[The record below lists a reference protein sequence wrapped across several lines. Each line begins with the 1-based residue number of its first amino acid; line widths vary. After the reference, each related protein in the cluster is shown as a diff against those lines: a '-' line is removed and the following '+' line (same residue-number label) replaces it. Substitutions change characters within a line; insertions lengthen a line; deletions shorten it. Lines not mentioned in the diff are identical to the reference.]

1 MPSTTTRHTRSPAP
15 TTVARALVAALALA
29 GCGPGGDAADGSP
42 PRGMVTGTTGAAAI
56 EGGVEILKAG
66 GSAADAAMST
76 ALTQICMAAGSW
88 VSYAGLMTMVYYD
101 AEADEVQN
109 MNAAYNTVKNETD
122 PESIPG
128 IDFSQGFAGFEA
140 EPDGRTV
147 LVPGFMKGVEAAN
160 ERFGKLPFADL
171 FTSAITCAE
180 EGFTY
185 QEGNAGQ
192 YAFREKVLSR
202 LPETKA
208 VFTKAD
214 GSPYQEGDLFKQPAL
229 AETLRK
235 IAEQGTDYMYK
246 GPWAEKL
253 VELVGDIGGKMTVE
267 DMANYDVLWST
278 PARGTYHGY
287 DLYMHGS
294 PAEGGIGLIEAMN
307 LAELAG
313 LSDIGHY
320 GESPEALFW
329 LTQIARPGLTFGVGG
344 QEAADAVAAV
354 IGAELNHETRVDK
367 ETSAKLW
374 AAIQDGSF
382 PGAVVPT
389 EGAPAHS
396 DAIVAIDRWG
406 NIAAVVHSINTVS
419 WGTTGVF
426 VDGIS
431 IPDSG
436 IFQQGMMAQIEPG
449 TRLPDPTNPGLVLK
463 DGKPFMGFSSIGS
476 GLHQRTIGGL
486 LSVLDFGL
494 TPAEAVDKPAL
505 GTFSLGATMD
515 GDMSRA
521 AQGVGIGDYSPDF
534 IAAVEAMGQAIE
546 ENDGT
551 RGYWIAIMID
561 PETGELRGSSIR
573 GLALG
578 GRAVGY

>member
-1 MPSTTTRHTRSPAP
+1 MTAVIRRTRPWSA
-15 TTVARALVAALALA
+15 AAACAALAAFGLA
-29 GCGPGGDAADGSP
+29 GCGPGGSATDDP
-42 PRGMVTGTTGAAAI
+42 QPRGMVTGTTGAQAI
-56 EGGVEILKAG
+56 EGGVDILKAG

-101 AEADEVQN
+101 AETREVHN
-109 MNAAYNTVKNETD
+109 MNAAYNTVENETD
-122 PESIPG
+122 PSSIPG
-128 IDFSQGFAGFEA
+128 IDFSKGFAGFNA

-160 ERFGKLPFADL
+160 ERFGKLPFAEL
-171 FTSAITCAE
+171 FTSAIECAE
-180 EGFTY
+180 EGFEY
-185 QEGNAGQ
+185 QDGNVGQ
-192 YAFREKVLSR
+192 YTFREDVLSR
-202 LPETKA
+202 LPETNA
-208 VFTKAD
+208 IFTKAD
-214 GSPYQEGDLFKQPAL
+214 GSPYQTGETFKQPAL

-253 VELVGDIGGKMTVE
+253 VELVGDIGGKLTVQ
-267 DMANYDVLWST
+267 DMANYEVLWSR
-278 PARGTYHGY
+278 PARGTYHGF

-313 LSDIGHY
+313 LSDLGHY
-320 GESPEALFW
+320 GESAEAMFW
-329 LTQIARPGLTFGVGG
+329 LTQISRPGLTFAVGG
-344 QEAADAVAAV
+344 QEAADAVAAI
-354 IGAELNHETRVDK
+354 IGTDLNHETRVDK
-367 ETSAKLW
+367 ETSASLW
-374 AAIQDGSF
+374 SAIQDGSF
-382 PGAVVPT
+382 PGAVVPP
-389 EGAPAHS
+389 EGAVAHS
-396 DAIVAIDRWG
+396 DAVVAIDRWG
-406 NIAAVVHSINTVS
+406 NIAAIVHSINTVS
-419 WGTTGVF
+419 WGTTGIF

-449 TRLPDPTNPGLVLK
+449 SRLPDPTNPGLVLK
-463 DGKPFMGFSSIGS
+463 DDEPFMGFSSIGS

-486 LSVLDFGL
+486 VSVLDFGL
-494 TPAEAVDKPAL
+494 TPKEAVDKPAL
-505 GTFSLGATMD
+505 GSFSLGAAVE
-515 GDMSRA
+515 GDVARA
-521 AQGVGIGDYSPDF
+521 AQGVGVGDFSPEL
-534 IAAVEAMGQAIE
+534 IAAVEAMGQPIE
-546 ENDGT
+546 ENDAT

-561 PETGELRGSSIR
+561 PGTGEFHGSSIR

>member
-1 MPSTTTRHTRSPAP
+1 MNHPGRFTPLTPF
-15 TTVARALVAALALA
+15 AALATLA
-29 GCGPGGDAADGSP
+29 LAACGPAPDTP
-42 PRGMVTGTTGAAAI
+42 TPRGMVTGTTGAQAI

-76 ALTQICMAAGSW
+76 ALTQICMAVGSW

-101 AEADEVQN
+101 AESGEVHN
-109 MNAAYNTVKNETD
+109 MNAAYNTVAAETD
-122 PESIPG
+122 PLTIPG
-128 IDFSQGFAGFEA
+128 IDLSAGFGGFEA
-140 EPDGRTV
+140 EPNGRTV

-160 ERFGKLPFADL
+160 ERFGKLPFRDL
-171 FTSAITCAE
+171 FAPAIVCAE
-180 EGFTY
+180 DGFEY
-185 QEGNAGQ
+185 QEGNAAQ
-192 YAFREKVLSR
+192 YAYREQVLSR

-214 GSPYQEGDLFKQPAL
+214 GSPYQAGDMFTQPAL
-229 AETLRK
+229 ARTLRMV
-235 IAEQGTDYMYK
+235 AEQGTDYMYR

-253 VELVGDIGGKMTVE
+253 VELVGDIGGRMTAE
-267 DMANYDVLWST
+267 DLASYEVVWSE
-278 PARGTYHGY
+278 PARGSYHGY
-287 DLYMHGS
+287 DLYAHGS

-313 LSDIGHY
+313 VSEYGHY

-329 LTQIARPGLTFGVGG
+329 LTQISRPGLTFAIGG
-344 QEAADAVAAV
+344 KEAADGIAAM
-354 IGAELNHETRVDK
+354 IGADLTHETRVQK

-374 AAIQDGSF
+374 GAIQDGSF
-382 PGAVVPT
+382 PGVVVP
-389 EGAPAHS
+389 EGAAAPHS
-396 DAIVAIDRWG
+396 DAVVAIDQWG

-419 WGTTGVF
+419 WGTTGIF

-449 TRLPDPTNPGLVLK
+449 SRLPDPTNPGLVLR

-486 LSVLDFGL
+486 ISVLDFGL
-494 TPAEAVDKPAL
+494 TPSEAVDKPAL
-505 GTFSLGATMD
+505 GSFSFSALAED
-515 GDMSRA
+515 GSGPA
-521 AQGVGIGDYSPDF
+521 AQGVGIGDYPAEF
-534 IAAVEAMGQAIE
+534 IAEVEAMGQPIDEDDA
-546 ENDGT
+546 T

-561 PETGELRGSSIR
+561 PQTAELHGASIR

>member
-1 MPSTTTRHTRSPAP
+1 MSHLRRITPLATTAT
-15 TTVARALVAALALA
+15 LALLS
-29 GCGPGGDAADGSP
+29 CSPGPGAP
-42 PRGMVTGTTGAAAI
+42 VPRGMVTGTTGAAAI

-101 AEADEVQN
+101 AESGEVHN
-109 MNAAYNTVKNETD
+109 MNAAYNTVAAETD
-122 PESIPG
+122 PLTIPG
-128 IDFSQGFAGFEA
+128 IDLTAGFGGFEA
-140 EPDGRTV
+140 EPNGRTV
-147 LVPGFMKGVEAAN
+147 LVPGFMRGVEAAN
-160 ERFGKLPFADL
+160 ERFGKLPFSDL
-171 FTSAITCAE
+171 FTSAIACAE
-180 EGFTY
+180 DGFEY

-192 YAFREKVLSR
+192 YVFREQVLSR

-214 GSPYQEGDLFKQPAL
+214 GSPYEAGDMFTQPAL
-229 AETLRK
+229 ATTLRMV
-235 IAEQGTDYMYK
+235 AEQGADYMYA

-253 VELVGDIGGKMTVE
+253 VQLVGDIGGLMTVE
-267 DMANYDVLWST
+267 DLANYEVVWSEA
-278 PARGTYHGY
+278 ARGSYRGY
-287 DLYMHGS
+287 DLYAHGS

-313 LSDIGHY
+313 VSDYGHY
-320 GESPEALFW
+320 GDSPEALFW
-329 LTQIARPGLTFGVGG
+329 LTQIARPGLTFAIGG
-344 QEAADAVAAV
+344 QEAADGIAAM
-354 IGAELNHETRVDK
+354 IGSDLTHETRVRQ

-374 AAIQDGSF
+374 GAIQDGSF
-382 PGAVVPT
+382 PGVVVP
-389 EGAPAHS
+389 EGAAAPHS
-396 DAIVAIDRWG
+396 DAIVSIDQWG

-419 WGTTGVF
+419 WGTTGIF

-449 TRLPDPTNPGLVLK
+449 SRLPDPSNPGLVLR

-494 TPAEAVDKPAL
+494 TPREAVDKPAL
-505 GTFSLGATMD
+505 GSFSFSSFAEGAT
-515 GDMSRA
+515 GPA
-521 AQGVGIGDYSPDF
+521 AQGVGVGDYPPEF
-534 IAAVEAMGQAIE
+534 IAEVEAMGQPIE
-546 ENDGT
+546 ENDAT

-561 PETGELRGSSIR
+561 PETGDLHGASIR
-573 GLALG
+573 GLELG

>member
-1 MPSTTTRHTRSPAP
+1 MLASKPRLSVPVRRVFTLMAT
-15 TTVARALVAALALA
+15 LVSVLALSA
-29 GCGPGGDAADGSP
+29 CGPRAEP
-42 PRGMVTGTTGAAAI
+42 NTPRGMVTGTTGAQAI

-101 AEADEVQN
+101 AESGEVHN
-109 MNAAYNTVKNETD
+109 MNAAYNTVAAETD
-122 PESIPG
+122 PLTIPG
-128 IDFSQGFAGFEA
+128 IDLTTGFGGFEA
-140 EPDGRTV
+140 EPNGRTV

-160 ERFGKLPFADL
+160 ERFGKLPFKDL
-171 FTSAITCAE
+171 FTSAIACAE
-180 EGFTY
+180 DGFEY

-192 YAFREKVLSR
+192 YVFREQVLSR

-214 GSPYQEGDLFKQPAL
+214 GSPYEAGDMFTQPAL
-229 AETLRK
+229 AGTLRMV
-235 IAEQGTDYMYK
+235 AEQGADYMYA

-253 VELVGDIGGKMTVE
+253 VQMVGDIGGRMNVE
-267 DMANYDVLWST
+267 DLANYEVVWSE
-278 PARGTYHGY
+278 PARGSYRGY
-287 DLYMHGS
+287 DLYAHGS

-313 LSDIGHY
+313 VSDHGHY
-320 GESPEALFW
+320 GDSPEALFW
-329 LTQIARPGLTFGVGG
+329 LTQIARPGLTFAIGG
-344 QEAADAVAAV
+344 QEAADGIAAM
-354 IGAELNHETRVDK
+354 IGADLTHETRVQK

-374 AAIQDGSF
+374 GTIRDGSF
-382 PGAVVPT
+382 PGVVVP
-389 EGAPAHS
+389 EGGAAPHS
-396 DAIVAIDRWG
+396 DAVVAIDQWG
-406 NIAAVVHSINTVS
+406 NITAVVHSINTVS
-419 WGTTGVF
+419 WGTTGIF

-449 TRLPDPTNPGLVLK
+449 SRLPDPTNPGLVLK

-486 LSVLDFGL
+486 ISVLDFGL
-494 TPAEAVDKPAL
+494 TPSEAVDKPAL
-505 GTFSLGATMD
+505 GSFSFSALAED
-515 GDMSRA
+515 GSGPA
-521 AQGVGIGDYSPDF
+521 AQGVGVDDYPPEF
-534 IAAVEAMGQAIE
+534 IAEVEAMGQPIE
-546 ENDGT
+546 ENDAT

-561 PETGELRGSSIR
+561 PESGELHGASIR

>member
-1 MPSTTTRHTRSPAP
+1 MPSITPPIRLTP
-15 TTVARALVAALALA
+15 TAAATAAAALCLALLS
-29 GCGPGGDAADGSP
+29 CSP
-42 PRGMVTGTTGAAAI
+42 PPDTPTPRGMVTGTTGAQAI
-56 EGGVEILKAG
+56 EGGVEILRAG

-101 AEADEVQN
+101 AENGEVHN
-109 MNAAYNTVKNETD
+109 LNAAYNTVAAETD
-122 PESIPG
+122 PLTIPG
-128 IDFSQGFAGFEA
+128 IDLAGGFGGFEA
-140 EPDGRTV
+140 EPNGRTV

-171 FTSAITCAE
+171 FTSAIACAE
-180 EGFTY
+180 DGFEY

-192 YAFREKVLSR
+192 YAFREQVLSR

-214 GSPYQEGDLFKQPAL
+214 GSPYAAGDMFTQPAL
-229 AETLRK
+229 AETLRR
-235 IAEQGTDYMYK
+235 IADQGTDYMYR

-253 VELVGDIGGKMTVE
+253 VEMVGDIGGRMTVE
-267 DMANYDVLWST
+267 DLANYEVVWSE
-278 PARGTYHGY
+278 PARGSYHGF
-287 DLYMHGS
+287 DLYAHGS

-313 LSDIGHY
+313 VSEHGHY
-320 GESPEALFW
+320 GDSPEALFW
-329 LTQIARPGLTFGVGG
+329 LTQISRPGLTFGIGG
-344 QEAADAVAAV
+344 KQAADGIAAM
-354 IGAELNHETRVDK
+354 IGADLTHETRVQK

-374 AAIQDGSF
+374 GAIRDGSF
-382 PGAVVPT
+382 PGVVVP
-389 EGAPAHS
+389 EGRAAPHS
-396 DAIVAIDRWG
+396 DAVVAIDQWG

-419 WGTTGVF
+419 WGTTGIF

-449 TRLPDPTNPGLVLK
+449 SRLPDPTNPGLVLK

-486 LSVLDFGL
+486 ISVLDFGL
-494 TPAEAVDKPAL
+494 TPREAVDKPAL
-505 GTFSLGATMD
+505 GSFSFAALVEGAT
-515 GDMSRA
+515 GPA
-521 AQGVGIGDYSPDF
+521 AQEVGVGEFPPEF
-534 IAAVEAMGQAIE
+534 IAEVEALGQPIA
-546 ENDGT
+546 ENDAT
-551 RGYWIAIMID
+551 RGYWIAILID
-561 PETGELRGSSIR
+561 SETGDLHGASIR
-573 GLALG
+573 GLELG

>member
-1 MPSTTTRHTRSPAP
+1 MLASKRKQSGPWRRAFTLTAISASVVGLSSCSPQP
-15 TTVARALVAALALA
+15 EPNT
-29 GCGPGGDAADGSP
+29 
-42 PRGMVTGTTGAAAI
+42 PRGMVTGTTGAQAI

-88 VSYAGLMTMVYYD
+88 VSYAGLLTMVYYD
-101 AEADEVQN
+101 AESGEVHN
-109 MNAAYNTVKNETD
+109 LNAAYNTVAAETD
-122 PESIPG
+122 PLTIPG
-128 IDFSQGFAGFEA
+128 IDLAAGFGGFEA
-140 EPDGRTV
+140 EPNGRTV

-160 ERFGKLPFADL
+160 ERFGKLPFKDL
-171 FTSAITCAE
+171 FTSAIACAE
-180 EGFTY
+180 DGFEY

-192 YAFREKVLSR
+192 YAFREQVLSR

-208 VFTKAD
+208 VFTKSD
-214 GSPYQEGDLFKQPAL
+214 GSPYEAGDMFTQPAL
-229 AETLRK
+229 ARTLRMVADQG
-235 IAEQGTDYMYK
+235 AEYMYR

-253 VELVGDIGGKMTVE
+253 VEMVGNIGGRMTVDDLAAYE
-267 DMANYDVLWST
+267 VIWSE
-278 PARGTYHGY
+278 PARGSYHGY
-287 DLYMHGS
+287 DLYAHGS

-313 LSDIGHY
+313 VSDYGHY
-320 GESPEALFW
+320 GDSPKALFW
-329 LTQIARPGLTFGVGG
+329 LAQIARPGLTFAIGG
-344 QEAADAVAAV
+344 KEAADGLAEMV
-354 IGAELNHETRVDK
+354 GADLTHETRVQK

-374 AAIQDGSF
+374 GAIQDGSF
-382 PGAVVPT
+382 PGVVVPE
-389 EGAPAHS
+389 EGAAPHS
-396 DAIVAIDRWG
+396 DAVVVIDQWG

-419 WGTTGVF
+419 WGTTGIF

-449 TRLPDPTNPGLVLK
+449 SRLPDPTNPGLVLK
-463 DGKPFMGFSSIGS
+463 DGEPFMGFSSIGS

-494 TPAEAVDKPAL
+494 TPSEAVDKPAL
-505 GTFSLGATMD
+505 GSFSFSALAEDASTP
-515 GDMSRA
+515 A
-521 AQGVGIGDYSPDF
+521 AQGVGVGDYPPEF
-534 IAAVEAMGQAIE
+534 IAEVEAMGQPIDEDDA
-546 ENDGT
+546 T

-561 PETGELRGSSIR
+561 PETGELHGASIR

>member
-1 MPSTTTRHTRSPAP
+1 MSELHRIGSLA
-15 TTVARALVAALALA
+15 AAAALALSA
-29 GCGPGGDAADGSP
+29 CNSQPTTYT
-42 PRGMVTGTTGAAAI
+42 PRGMVTGTTGAQAI

-101 AEADEVQN
+101 AESGEVHN
-109 MNAAYNTVKNETD
+109 MNAAYNTVAAETD
-122 PESIPG
+122 PLTIPG
-128 IDFSQGFAGFEA
+128 IDLSAGFGGFEA
-140 EPDGRTV
+140 EPNGRTV

-160 ERFGKLPFADL
+160 ERFGKLPFKDL
-171 FTSAITCAE
+171 FASAIACAE
-180 EGFTY
+180 DGFEY
-185 QEGNAGQ
+185 QAGNAGQ
-192 YAFREKVLSR
+192 YAFREEVLSR

-214 GSPYQEGDLFKQPAL
+214 GSPYEAGDMFTQPAL
-229 AETLRK
+229 AGTLRR
-235 IAEQGTDYMYK
+235 IAQDGADYMYK

-253 VELVGDIGGKMTVE
+253 VEMVGDIGGRMTVE
-267 DMANYDVLWST
+267 DMANYEVIWSE
-278 PARGTYHGY
+278 PARGSYHGF
-287 DLYMHGS
+287 DLYAHGS

-313 LSDIGHY
+313 ISDLGHY
-320 GESPEALFW
+320 GDSPEALFW
-329 LTQIARPGLTFGVGG
+329 LAQVARPGLTFAIGG
-344 QEAADAVAAV
+344 KEAADDIAAM
-354 IGAELNHETRVDK
+354 IGSDLTHETRVQK

-382 PGAVVPT
+382 PGVVVPT
-389 EGAPAHS
+389 GAGAHS
-396 DAIVAIDRWG
+396 DAVVAIDQWG
-406 NIAAVVHSINTVS
+406 NIAAIVHSINTVS
-419 WGTTGVF
+419 WGTTGIF

-449 TRLPDPTNPGLVLK
+449 SRLPDPTNPGLVLR

-486 LSVLDFGL
+486 MSVLDFGL
-494 TPAEAVDKPAL
+494 TPSEAVDKPAL
-505 GTFSLGATMD
+505 GSFSFSALA
-515 GDMSRA
+515 GDPGPV
-521 AQGVGIGDYSPDF
+521 AQGVGVGDYTAEF
-534 IAAVEAMGQAIE
+534 IAEVEAMGQLIE
-546 ENDGT
+546 EDDAT

-561 PETGELRGSSIR
+561 PETGELHGASIR

>member
-1 MPSTTTRHTRSPAP
+1 MPSVTPPIRLTTTAAAAAAAAVVLLSCNPQP
-15 TTVARALVAALALA
+15 TPT
-29 GCGPGGDAADGSP
+29 
-42 PRGMVTGTTGAAAI
+42 PRGMVTGTTGAQAI

-101 AEADEVQN
+101 AENDEVHN
-109 MNAAYNTVKNETD
+109 LNAAYNTVAAETD
-122 PESIPG
+122 PLTIPG
-128 IDFSQGFAGFEA
+128 IDLAGGFGGFEA
-140 EPDGRTV
+140 EPNGRTV

-171 FTSAITCAE
+171 FTSAIACAE
-180 EGFTY
+180 DGFEY

-192 YAFREKVLSR
+192 YAFREQVLSR

-208 VFTKAD
+208 VFTRAD
-214 GSPYQEGDLFKQPAL
+214 GSPYEAGDMFTQPAL
-229 AETLRK
+229 ARTLRL
-235 IAEQGTDYMYK
+235 IAEQGTDYMYR
-246 GPWAEKL
+246 GPWGEKL
-253 VELVGDIGGKMTVE
+253 VKMAGDIGGRMTVE
-267 DMANYDVLWST
+267 DLANYEVVWSE
-278 PARGTYHGY
+278 PARGSYRGF
-287 DLYMHGS
+287 DLYAHGS

-313 LSDIGHY
+313 VSDRGHY
-320 GESPEALFW
+320 GDSPEALFW
-329 LTQIARPGLTFGVGG
+329 LTQIARPGLTFAIGG
-344 QEAADAVAAV
+344 KQAADGIAAM
-354 IGAELNHETRVDK
+354 IGADLTHETRVQK

-374 AAIQDGSF
+374 GAIQDGSF
-382 PGAVVPT
+382 PGVVVP
-389 EGAPAHS
+389 EGAAPHS
-396 DAIVAIDRWG
+396 DAVVAIDQWG

-419 WGTTGVF
+419 WGTTGIF

-436 IFQQGMMAQIEPG
+436 IFQQGMMAQVEPG
-449 TRLPDPTNPGLVLK
+449 SRLPDPTNPGLVLK

-486 LSVLDFGL
+486 ISVLDFGL
-494 TPAEAVDKPAL
+494 TPREAVDKPAL
-505 GTFSLGATMD
+505 GSFSFSALVEGAT
-515 GDMSRA
+515 GPA
-521 AQGVGIGDYSPDF
+521 AQEVGVGDFPPEF
-534 IAAVEAMGQAIE
+534 IAEVEALGQPIA
-546 ENDGT
+546 ENDAT

-561 PETGELRGSSIR
+561 PETGELHGASIR
-573 GLALG
+573 GLELG

>member
-1 MPSTTTRHTRSPAP
+1 MLASKPKPSGPMRQVFTLTAT
-15 TTVARALVAALALA
+15 LVSVLALSS
-29 GCGPGGDAADGSP
+29 CGPRAEP
-42 PRGMVTGTTGAAAI
+42 NTPRGMVTGTTGAQAI

-101 AEADEVQN
+101 AESGEVHN
-109 MNAAYNTVKNETD
+109 MNAAYNTVAAETD
-122 PESIPG
+122 PLTIPG
-128 IDFSQGFAGFEA
+128 IDLTAGFGGFEA
-140 EPDGRTV
+140 EPNGRTV
-147 LVPGFMKGVEAAN
+147 LVPGFMKDVEAAN
-160 ERFGKLPFADL
+160 ERFGKLPFSDL
-171 FTSAITCAE
+171 FTSAIACAE
-180 EGFTY
+180 DGFEY

-192 YAFREKVLSR
+192 YAFREQVLSR

-214 GSPYQEGDLFKQPAL
+214 GSPYEAGDMFTQPAL
-229 AETLRK
+229 AGTLRR
-235 IAEQGTDYMYK
+235 IADQGTDYMYR

-253 VELVGDIGGKMTVE
+253 VAMVGDIGGRMTVE
-267 DMANYDVLWST
+267 DLASYEVLWSE
-278 PARGTYHGY
+278 PARGSYHGY
-287 DLYMHGS
+287 DLYAHGS

-313 LSDIGHY
+313 VSDHGHY
-320 GESPEALFW
+320 GDSPEALFW
-329 LTQIARPGLTFGVGG
+329 LTQIARPGLTFAIGG
-344 QEAADAVAAV
+344 REAADGIAAM
-354 IGAELNHETRVDK
+354 IGADLTHETRVEK

-374 AAIQDGSF
+374 GAIQDGSF
-382 PGAVVPT
+382 PGVVVP
-389 EGAPAHS
+389 EAGAAPHS
-396 DAIVAIDRWG
+396 DAVVAIDQWG
-406 NIAAVVHSINTVS
+406 NMAAVVHSINTVS
-419 WGTTGVF
+419 WGTTGIF

-449 TRLPDPTNPGLVLK
+449 SRLPDPTNPGLVLR
-463 DGKPFMGFSSIGS
+463 DGKPFMAFSSIGS

-486 LSVLDFGL
+486 ISVLDFGL
-494 TPAEAVDKPAL
+494 TPGEAVDKPAL
-505 GTFSLGATMD
+505 GSFSFGALAED
-515 GDMSRA
+515 ASGPA
-521 AQGVGIGDYSPDF
+521 AQGVGVGDYSPDF
-534 IAAVEAMGQAIE
+534 IAEVEEMGQPIE
-546 ENDGT
+546 EDDAT

-561 PETGELRGSSIR
+561 PETGELHGASIR

>member
-1 MPSTTTRHTRSPAP
+1 MLASKPKPSGPKRQVFTLTAT
-15 TTVARALVAALALA
+15 LVSVLALSS
-29 GCGPGGDAADGSP
+29 CGPRAEP
-42 PRGMVTGTTGAAAI
+42 NTPRGMVTGTTGAQAI

-101 AEADEVQN
+101 AESGEVHN
-109 MNAAYNTVKNETD
+109 MNAAYNTVAAETD
-122 PESIPG
+122 PLTIPG
-128 IDFSQGFAGFEA
+128 IDLTAGFGGFEA
-140 EPDGRTV
+140 EPNGRTV

-160 ERFGKLPFADL
+160 ERFGKLPFSDL
-171 FTSAITCAE
+171 FTSAIACAE
-180 EGFTY
+180 DGFEY

-192 YAFREKVLSR
+192 YAFREQVLSR

-214 GSPYQEGDLFKQPAL
+214 GSPYEAGDMFTQPAL
-229 AETLRK
+229 AGTLRR
-235 IAEQGTDYMYK
+235 IADQGTDYMYR

-253 VELVGDIGGKMTVE
+253 VAMVGDIGGRMTVE
-267 DMANYDVLWST
+267 DLASYEVLWSE
-278 PARGTYHGY
+278 PARGSYHGY
-287 DLYMHGS
+287 DLYAHGS

-313 LSDIGHY
+313 VSDYGHY
-320 GESPEALFW
+320 GDSPEALFW
-329 LTQIARPGLTFGVGG
+329 LTQIARPGLTFAIGG
-344 QEAADAVAAV
+344 REAADGIAAM
-354 IGAELNHETRVDK
+354 IGADLTHETRVEK

-374 AAIQDGSF
+374 GAIQDGSF
-382 PGAVVPT
+382 PGVVVP
-389 EGAPAHS
+389 EAGAAPHS
-396 DAIVAIDRWG
+396 DAVVAIDQWG
-406 NIAAVVHSINTVS
+406 NMAAVVHSINTVS
-419 WGTTGVF
+419 WGTTGIF

-449 TRLPDPTNPGLVLK
+449 SRLPDPTNPGLVLR

-486 LSVLDFGL
+486 ISVLDFGL
-494 TPAEAVDKPAL
+494 TPGEAVDKPAL
-505 GTFSLGATMD
+505 GSFSFGALAED
-515 GDMSRA
+515 ASGPA
-521 AQGVGIGDYSPDF
+521 AQGVGVGDYSPDF
-534 IAAVEAMGQAIE
+534 IAEVEEMGQPIE
-546 ENDGT
+546 EDDAT

-561 PETGELRGSSIR
+561 PETGELHGASIR

>member
-1 MPSTTTRHTRSPAP
+1 MPLRAP
-15 TTVARALVAALALA
+15 MKRPLPLAAAAACLILLS
-29 GCGPGGDAADGSP
+29 CSSGPGEP
-42 PRGMVTGTTGAAAI
+42 VPRGMVTGTTGAAAI
-56 EGGVEILKAG
+56 EGGVEILRAG

-101 AEADEVQN
+101 AEGGEVHN
-109 MNAAYNTVKNETD
+109 MNAAYNTVAAETD
-122 PESIPG
+122 PLTIPG
-128 IDFSQGFAGFEA
+128 IDLTAGFGGFEA
-140 EPDGRTV
+140 EPNGRTV

-160 ERFGKLPFADL
+160 ERFGKLPFSDL
-171 FTSAITCAE
+171 FTSAIACAE
-180 EGFTY
+180 DGFEY

-192 YAFREKVLSR
+192 YVFREQVLSR

-214 GSPYQEGDLFKQPAL
+214 GSPYEAGDMFTQPAL
-229 AETLRK
+229 ATTLRMV
-235 IAEQGTDYMYK
+235 AEQGADYMYA

-253 VELVGDIGGKMTVE
+253 VQMVGDIGGRMTVE
-267 DMANYDVLWST
+267 DLANYEVVWSE
-278 PARGTYHGY
+278 PARGSYRGY
-287 DLYMHGS
+287 DLYAHGS

-313 LSDIGHY
+313 VSDYGHY
-320 GESPEALFW
+320 GDSPEALFW
-329 LTQIARPGLTFGVGG
+329 LTQIARPGLTFAIGG
-344 QEAADAVAAV
+344 QEAADGIAAM
-354 IGAELNHETRVDK
+354 IGSDLNHETRVRK

-374 AAIQDGSF
+374 GAIQDGSF
-382 PGAVVPT
+382 PGVVVP
-389 EGAPAHS
+389 EGGAAPHS
-396 DAIVAIDRWG
+396 DAVVAIDQWG

-419 WGTTGVF
+419 WGTTGIF

-449 TRLPDPTNPGLVLK
+449 SRLPDPTNPGLVLK

-486 LSVLDFGL
+486 ISVLDFGL
-494 TPAEAVDKPAL
+494 TPREAVDKPAL
-505 GTFSLGATMD
+505 GSFAFSALAEDASGP
-515 GDMSRA
+515 A
-521 AQGVGIGDYSPDF
+521 AQDVGVGDYPPEF
-534 IAAVEAMGQAIE
+534 IAEVEAMGQPIE
-546 ENDGT
+546 ENDAT

-561 PETGELRGSSIR
+561 PETGDLQGASIR

>member
-1 MPSTTTRHTRSPAP
+1 M
-15 TTVARALVAALALA
+15 LAAKRKQS
-29 GCGPGGDAADGSP
+29 GPGRRAFTLTAISASVVGLSSCSP
-42 PRGMVTGTTGAAAI
+42 EPEPNTPRGMVTGTTGAQAI

-101 AEADEVQN
+101 AESGEVHN
-109 MNAAYNTVKNETD
+109 LNAAYNTVAAETD
-122 PESIPG
+122 PLTIPG
-128 IDFSQGFAGFEA
+128 IDLTAGFGGFEA
-140 EPDGRTV
+140 EPNGRTV

-160 ERFGKLPFADL
+160 ERFGKLPFEDL
-171 FTSAITCAE
+171 FTSAIACAE
-180 EGFTY
+180 DGFEY

-192 YAFREKVLSR
+192 YAFREQVLSR

-208 VFTKAD
+208 VFTKSD
-214 GSPYQEGDLFKQPAL
+214 GSPYEAGDIFTQPAL
-229 AETLRK
+229 AETLRLV
-235 IAEQGTDYMYK
+235 AEQGADYMYR
-246 GPWAEKL
+246 GPWAAKL
-253 VELVGDIGGKMTVE
+253 VEMVGDIGGRMTVDDLAAYE
-267 DMANYDVLWST
+267 VIWSE
-278 PARGTYHGY
+278 PARGSYHGY
-287 DLYMHGS
+287 DLYAHGS

-313 LSDIGHY
+313 VSDHGHY
-320 GESPEALFW
+320 GDSPEALFW
-329 LTQIARPGLTFGVGG
+329 LAQIARPGLTFAIGG
-344 QEAADAVAAV
+344 KEAADGLAEMV
-354 IGAELNHETRVDK
+354 GADLTHDTRVQK

-374 AAIQDGSF
+374 GTIQDGSF
-382 PGAVVPT
+382 PGVVVPE
-389 EGAPAHS
+389 EGAAPHS
-396 DAIVAIDRWG
+396 DAVVAIDQWG

-419 WGTTGVF
+419 WGTTGIF

-449 TRLPDPTNPGLVLK
+449 SRLPDPTNPGLVLK

-494 TPAEAVDKPAL
+494 TPTEAVDKPAL
-505 GTFSLGATMD
+505 GSFSFSALAQD
-515 GDMSRA
+515 ASAPA
-521 AQGVGIGDYSPDF
+521 AQGVGIGDYPPEF
-534 IAAVEAMGQAIE
+534 IAEVEAMGQPIE
-546 ENDGT
+546 ENDAT

-561 PETGELRGSSIR
+561 PETGELYGASIR
-573 GLALG
+573 GLELG

>member
-1 MPSTTTRHTRSPAP
+1 MLALKRKRNDPGRRIVTTTAVLVSMLGLSSCSPQPEP
-15 TTVARALVAALALA
+15 TT
-29 GCGPGGDAADGSP
+29 
-42 PRGMVTGTTGAAAI
+42 PRGMVTGTTGAQAI

-101 AEADEVQN
+101 AESGEVHN
-109 MNAAYNTVKNETD
+109 MNAAYNTVAAETD
-122 PESIPG
+122 PLTIPG
-128 IDFSQGFAGFEA
+128 IDLTAGFGGFEA
-140 EPDGRTV
+140 EPNGRTV

-160 ERFGKLPFADL
+160 ERFGKLPFKDL
-171 FTSAITCAE
+171 FTSAIACAE
-180 EGFTY
+180 DGFEY

-192 YAFREKVLSR
+192 YAFREQVLSR

-208 VFTKAD
+208 IFTKAD
-214 GSPYQEGDLFKQPAL
+214 GSTYEAGDMFAQPAL
-229 AETLRK
+229 AHTLRMV
-235 IAEQGTDYMYK
+235 ADQGTDYMYK

-253 VELVGDIGGKMTVE
+253 VELVGDIGGRMTVE
-267 DMANYDVLWST
+267 DLASYEVVWSE
-278 PARGTYHGY
+278 PAHGSYHGF
-287 DLYMHGS
+287 DLHAHGS

-313 LSDIGHY
+313 VSDHGHY
-320 GESPEALFW
+320 GDSPEALFW
-329 LTQIARPGLTFGVGG
+329 LAQIARPGLTFAIGG
-344 QEAADAVAAV
+344 QEAADGIAAM
-354 IGAELNHETRVDK
+354 IGADLTHETRVLK

-374 AAIQDGSF
+374 GAIEDGSF
-382 PGAVVPT
+382 PGVVVP
-389 EGAPAHS
+389 ESAAAPHS
-396 DAIVAIDRWG
+396 DAVVAIDRWG
-406 NIAAVVHSINTVS
+406 NMAAVVHSINTVS
-419 WGTTGVF
+419 WGTTGIF

-449 TRLPDPTNPGLVLK
+449 SRLPDPTNPGLVLR

-486 LSVLDFGL
+486 ISVLDFGL
-494 TPAEAVDKPAL
+494 TPSEAVDKPAL
-505 GTFSLGATMD
+505 GSFSFNALGEDAS
-515 GDMSRA
+515 GPA
-521 AQGVGIGDYSPDF
+521 AQGVGVGDYPPEF
-534 IAAVEAMGQAIE
+534 IAEVEAMGQPIE
-546 ENDGT
+546 ENDAT

-561 PETGELRGSSIR
+561 PETGDLHGASIR

>member
-1 MPSTTTRHTRSPAP
+1 M
-15 TTVARALVAALALA
+15 LASKRKQS
-29 GCGPGGDAADGSP
+29 GPGRRAFTLTAISASVVGLSSCSP
-42 PRGMVTGTTGAAAI
+42 QPEPNTPRGMVTGTTGAQAI

-88 VSYAGLMTMVYYD
+88 VSYAGIMTMVYYD
-101 AEADEVQN
+101 AESGEVHN
-109 MNAAYNTVKNETD
+109 LNAAYNTVAAETD
-122 PESIPG
+122 PLTIPG
-128 IDFSQGFAGFEA
+128 IDLTAGFGGFEA
-140 EPDGRTV
+140 EPNGRTV

-160 ERFGKLPFADL
+160 ERFGKLPFKAL
-171 FTSAITCAE
+171 FTSAIACAE
-180 EGFTY
+180 DGFEY

-192 YAFREKVLSR
+192 YAFREQVLSR

-208 VFTKAD
+208 VFTKSD
-214 GSPYQEGDLFKQPAL
+214 GSPYEAGDMFTQPAL
-229 AETLRK
+229 ARTLRMV
-235 IAEQGTDYMYK
+235 ADQGADYMYR
-246 GPWAEKL
+246 GPWAAKL
-253 VELVGDIGGKMTVE
+253 VEMVGDIGGRMTVDDLAGYE
-267 DMANYDVLWST
+267 VIWSE
-278 PARGTYHGY
+278 PARGSYHGY
-287 DLYMHGS
+287 DLYAHGS

-313 LSDIGHY
+313 VSDYGHY
-320 GESPEALFW
+320 GDSPEALFW
-329 LTQIARPGLTFGVGG
+329 LAQIARPGLTFAIGG
-344 QEAADAVAAV
+344 KEAADGLAEMV
-354 IGAELNHETRVDK
+354 GADLTHQTRVRK

-374 AAIQDGSF
+374 GSIQDGSF
-382 PGAVVPT
+382 PGVAVP
-389 EGAPAHS
+389 EDGPAPHS
-396 DAIVAIDRWG
+396 DAVVAIDQWG

-419 WGTTGVF
+419 WGTTGIF

-449 TRLPDPTNPGLVLK
+449 SRLPDPTNPGLVLK

-494 TPAEAVDKPAL
+494 TPSEAVDKPAL
-505 GTFSLGATMD
+505 GSFSFSALAEDASTP
-515 GDMSRA
+515 A
-521 AQGVGIGDYSPDF
+521 AQGVGVGDYPPEF
-534 IAAVEAMGQAIE
+534 IAEVEAMGQPIDEDDA
-546 ENDGT
+546 T

-561 PETGELRGSSIR
+561 PETGALHGASIR

>member
-1 MPSTTTRHTRSPAP
+1 MPLRASMNRPVPTAAAAMTATLLVLLSCSPSSDAP
-15 TTVARALVAALALA
+15 V
-29 GCGPGGDAADGSP
+29 

-56 EGGVEILKAG
+56 EGGVEVLRTG

-101 AEADEVQN
+101 AENDAVHN
-109 MNAAYNTVKNETD
+109 LNAAYNTVAAETD
-122 PESIPG
+122 PLTIPG
-128 IDFSQGFAGFEA
+128 IDLAGGFGGFEA
-140 EPDGRTV
+140 EPNGRTV

-171 FTSAITCAE
+171 FTSAIACAE
-180 EGFTY
+180 DGFEY

-192 YAFREKVLSR
+192 YVFREQVLSR

-208 VFTKAD
+208 VFTRAD
-214 GSPYQEGDLFKQPAL
+214 GSPYEAGDMFTQPAL
-229 AETLRK
+229 ARTLRMV
-235 IAEQGTDYMYK
+235 AEQGADYMYA

-253 VELVGDIGGKMTVE
+253 VQMVGDIGGRMTVE
-267 DMANYDVLWST
+267 DLANYEVVWSE
-278 PARGTYHGY
+278 PAHGSYHGF
-287 DLYMHGS
+287 DLYAHGS

-313 LSDIGHY
+313 VSDHGHY
-320 GESPEALFW
+320 GDSPEALFW
-329 LTQIARPGLTFGVGG
+329 LTQIARPGLTFAIGG
-344 QEAADAVAAV
+344 QEAADGIAAM
-354 IGAELNHETRVDK
+354 IGADLTHETRVQK

-374 AAIQDGSF
+374 GAIQDGSF
-382 PGAVVPT
+382 PGVVVP
-389 EGAPAHS
+389 EGGAAPHS
-396 DAIVAIDRWG
+396 DAVVAIDQWG
-406 NIAAVVHSINTVS
+406 NMAAVVHSINTVS
-419 WGTTGVF
+419 WGTTGIF

-449 TRLPDPTNPGLVLK
+449 SRLPDPTNPGLVLK

-494 TPAEAVDKPAL
+494 TPHEAVDKPAL
-505 GTFSLGATMD
+505 GSFSFASLVEGAT
-515 GDMSRA
+515 GPA
-521 AQGVGIGDYSPDF
+521 AQGVGVGDYPPAF
-534 IAAVEAMGQAIE
+534 IAEVEALGQPIE
-546 ENDGT
+546 ENDAT

-561 PETGELRGSSIR
+561 PETGDLHGASIR
-573 GLALG
+573 GLELG